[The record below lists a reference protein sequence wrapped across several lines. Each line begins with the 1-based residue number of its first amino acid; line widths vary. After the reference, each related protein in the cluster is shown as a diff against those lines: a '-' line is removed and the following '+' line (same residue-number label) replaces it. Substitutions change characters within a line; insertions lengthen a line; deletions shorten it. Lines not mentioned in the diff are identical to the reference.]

1 MNVRTTETVNAK
13 RRMAFQHVKI
23 AVKVQH
29 RCAHA
34 YRNRSNKAVDQL
46 ANGFSPAAAKPVEG
60 GSFLIVP
67 RFRWNSSC
75 SRKQAAKIAQ
85 MLLVPGTGKN
95 LHANGVANGNFVA
108 KYNPDTITY
117 G

>member
-1 MNVRTTETVNAK
+1 MNFRATETVNAK
-13 RRMAFQHVKI
+13 SRMACQHIKVAVEVK
-23 AVKVQH
+23 H
-29 RCAHA
+29 GCANA
-34 YRNRSNKAVDQL
+34 YRNRSNEAVDQL
-46 ANGFSPAAAKPVEG
+46 ANGISPAAAKPVEG

-85 MLLVPGTGKN
+85 MFLIPGTGKN
-95 LHANGVANGNFVA
+95 FHANGVANGNFVA
-108 KYNPDTITY
+108 KYIPDTITY